1 MLIGVSL
8 VLFNRCCCIEL
19 GFLPFWRDAHATP
32 AYVALFVIIL
42 RTPFDFPSCFEP
54 LRWQIQ
60 FLRVRAGYTMYF
72 TILGS
77 GFYPRVSR
85 GG

>member
-19 GFLPFWRDAHATP
+19 EFLPFWRDAHDTP
-32 AYVALFVIIL
+32 AHVALFVIIL

-60 FLRVRAGYTMYF
+60 VFWGAGWLYNVF
-72 TILGS
+72 HN
-77 GFYPRVSR
+77 PE
-85 GG
+85 